1 MFIYIIAATIHRNQL
16 YYFQRPSKVLGEAS
30 WGCVW
35 GRLDSL
41 RFHHTWDTETKIT
54 CPRKVCDQSV
64 LLFRLNEWRPLLIC
78 DNFYTGIVIPANSD
92 LTYEVKLLFTNDADS
107 MIEAFEA
114 IDYDGDGYLDPNEVI
129 EISIAIKI
137 CT

>member
-1 MFIYIIAATIHRNQL
+1 M
-16 YYFQRPSKVLGEAS
+16 
-30 WGCVW
+30 
-35 GRLDSL
+35 
-41 RFHHTWDTETKIT
+41 
-54 CPRKVCDQSV
+54 
-64 LLFRLNEWRPLLIC
+64 
-78 DNFYTGIVIPANSD
+78 IPANSD

-137 CT
+137 CTWNLLATVSLIQHYRGC

>member
-1 MFIYIIAATIHRNQL
+1 M
-16 YYFQRPSKVLGEAS
+16 
-30 WGCVW
+30 
-35 GRLDSL
+35 
-41 RFHHTWDTETKIT
+41 
-54 CPRKVCDQSV
+54 
-64 LLFRLNEWRPLLIC
+64 
-78 DNFYTGIVIPANSD
+78 IPANSD